1 MRKFVT
7 FYNDLLF
14 VSKVTDTKN
23 KKIRILFSVFASNF
37 LVLLDLLIIIIFSFI
52 LDTTS
57 KKIGFV
63 NDVVLF
69 FSDNKILLPLV
80 VILRFVFVYLD
91 RMNLEVL
98 KLNIQV
104 NLRNYFIKEVF
115 DKGNY
120 SVSDAFF
127 YINTLSVHV
136 STFYGSLAAVIS
148 FFAQIV
154 VFIMYLLY
162 SNTEVISVFGFG
174 ILILYFPTR
183 YFIKMLRKYS
193 HLSYESLQEINKNV
207 EKVLDNLYLIK
218 ILNKIKFEINEY
230 IKTQNKFFNSQVMNL
245 RFGTLNSILP
255 NLITLLILSIIIA
268 FFDVSNFLTI
278 EFIGVLLRLFQ
289 TLGNFNRSIS
299 ITTNSHVH
307 LEMLHNIDKNKGMSN
322 VQNFKTN
329 FDKNEIEG
337 KKYAIKFKSVG
348 FQYFNSQENIFSN
361 LNLEIEKN
369 SHVVITGQNGSGKS
383 TLLGLLS
390 GVFYPT
396 EGKVECYSK
405 KIAYVGAKPMI
416 LNSSL
421 RDNLIYG
428 CEEKVEDLILED
440 YLKKFKVFNNSSNN
454 NLLFE
459 VSNKSLSSG
468 QMQKISFIRA
478 LIMNPD
484 TLILDESTANLDLES
499 KELIFNILKNL
510 NLTIV
515 NSTHNIES
523 LITYDKHYG
532 IVKTEKGSDL
542 ILY

>member
-1 MRKFVT
+1 
-7 FYNDLLF
+7 
-14 VSKVTDTKN
+14 
-23 KKIRILFSVFASNF
+23 
-37 LVLLDLLIIIIFSFI
+37 
-52 LDTTS
+52 
-57 KKIGFV
+57 
-63 NDVVLF
+63 
-69 FSDNKILLPLV
+69 
-80 VILRFVFVYLD
+80 
-91 RMNLEVL
+91 
-98 KLNIQV
+98 
-104 NLRNYFIKEVF
+104 
-115 DKGNY
+115 
-120 SVSDAFF
+120 
-127 YINTLSVHV
+127 
-136 STFYGSLAAVIS
+136 
-148 FFAQIV
+148 
-154 VFIMYLLY
+154 
-162 SNTEVISVFGFG
+162 
-174 ILILYFPTR
+174 
-183 YFIKMLRKYS
+183 
-193 HLSYESLQEINKNV
+193 
-207 EKVLDNLYLIK
+207 
-218 ILNKIKFEINEY
+218 
-230 IKTQNKFFNSQVMNL
+230 
-245 RFGTLNSILP
+245 
-255 NLITLLILSIIIA
+255 
-268 FFDVSNFLTI
+268 
-278 EFIGVLLRLFQ
+278 
-289 TLGNFNRSIS
+289 
-299 ITTNSHVH
+299 
-307 LEMLHNIDKNKGMSN
+307 
-322 VQNFKTN
+322 
-329 FDKNEIEG
+329 
-337 KKYAIKFKSVG
+337 
-348 FQYFNSQENIFSN
+348 
-361 LNLEIEKN
+361 
-369 SHVVITGQNGSGKS
+369 
-383 TLLGLLS
+383 LLGLLS

>member
-37 LVLLDLLIIIIFSFI
+37 VVLLDLLIIIIFSFI

-63 NDVVLF
+63 NDVLLF

-230 IKTQNKFFNSQVMNL
+230 TKTQNKFFNSQVMNL

>member
-37 LVLLDLLIIIIFSFI
+37 VVLLDLLIIIIFSFI

-63 NDVVLF
+63 NDVLLF

-245 RFGTLNSILP
+245 KFGTLNSILP

-440 YLKKFKVFNNSSNN
+440 YLKKFKVFNNSSNT

-523 LITYDKHYG
+523 LATYDKHYG

>member
-37 LVLLDLLIIIIFSFI
+37 VVLLDLLIIIIFSFI

-63 NDVVLF
+63 NDVLLF

-230 IKTQNKFFNSQVMNL
+230 TKTQNKFFNSQVMNL

-278 EFIGVLLRLFQ
+278 EFIRVLSRRLNCLRKSKS
-289 TLGNFNRSIS
+289 SIS